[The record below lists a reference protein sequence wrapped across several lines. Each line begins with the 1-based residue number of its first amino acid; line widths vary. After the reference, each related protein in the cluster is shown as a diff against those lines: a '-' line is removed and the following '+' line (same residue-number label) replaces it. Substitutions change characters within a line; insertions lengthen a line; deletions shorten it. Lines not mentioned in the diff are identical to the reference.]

1 MFGIQK
7 TERFYLDIPGFRL
20 EYGCEEAYFLFAS
33 FGESRFILEQFH
45 EDGRNTG
52 RLCCPLGC
60 GAKISIAAKETA
72 ALCRRL
78 QHQGAA
84 VYRNLSTVRHGGTE
98 EVFLQAPASCL
109 LRLTHAG
116 TVNRPRG
123 PAPFGVSPL
132 GLLCML

>member
-7 TERFYLDIPGFRL
+7 AERFYLDIPGFRL

-60 GAKISIAAKETA
+60 GAKISIAAEEA
-72 ALCRRL
+72 EALYRRL
-78 QHQGAA
+78 QHQDAA
-84 VYRNLSTVRHGGTE
+84 VYR
-98 EVFLQAPASCL
+98 
-109 LRLTHAG
+109 
-116 TVNRPRG
+116 G
-123 PAPFGVSPL
+123 PSIRAAV
-132 GLLCML
+132 